1 MDFESVA
8 VVAPHSKRTLMLIAC
23 GGLFVYGVL
32 VAFLGA
38 ALPELRTRLS
48 LTPDLSGLLFGFL
61 YLPQILAVSAAGPL
75 IDRSGT
81 KLAVFLG
88 AILCGAGFAGAG
100 FAGSYRLLAV
110 AMLVLGV
117 GGSLLS
123 SASNTLV
130 ADLYPEN
137 PASALNVGHALFG
150 LGAVFFP
157 AAVTLTESRMGLAL
171 PIGMTL
177 FLTGGVA
184 VLASSRDFPNR
195 HAGRELN
202 WLAARRAVSHPAVLI
217 LSAVVFLTTALAVSI
232 GGWLR
237 LYMEQQFSSSGHV
250 SGLILTLFWGLTMT
264 GRLTSSQV
272 LKVVR
277 GPQLVLWCS
286 LGMLLGLLLL
296 AMAPDR
302 VMAVAGVVVC
312 GLSYGPIYPTTVGSA
327 GIHFREF
334 FATVFGI
341 MQAAGLIGGLVLP
354 VAIGWVAR
362 IASFGAGLWLLV
374 AAAILLVAL
383 QATFVGYERGMPS
396 SRGGGRC
403 S

>member
-8 VVAPHSKRTLMLIAC
+8 VVTPRSRRTLMLVAC

-38 ALPELRTRLS
+38 ALPGLRTRLS
-48 LTPDLSGLLFGFL
+48 LSPDLSGLLFSFL

-81 KLAVFLG
+81 RLAIFLG

-100 FAGSYRLLAV
+100 FAGSYRLLLV

-137 PASALNVGHALFG
+137 PASALNVGHAFFG

-157 AAVTLTESRMGLAL
+157 AAVTLTESRVGLAP

-177 FLTGGVA
+177 LLTGGVA
-184 VLASSRDFPNR
+184 VLASLRDFPNR
-195 HAGRELN
+195 HAGKEFN
-202 WLAARRAVSHPAVLI
+202 WLAARGVVSHPAVLI
-217 LSAVVFLTTALAVSI
+217 LSAVVFLTTALAVSL

-237 LYMEQQFSSSGHV
+237 LYMEQQFSTSGRV
-250 SGLILTLFWGLTMT
+250 SGMILTLFWGLTMT

-272 LKVVR
+272 LKVAR

-286 LGMLLGLLLL
+286 VGMLLGLLLL
-296 AMAPDR
+296 TMAPDL
-302 VMAVAGVVVC
+302 VVAVAGVIVC

-327 GIHFREF
+327 GMHFRKF
-334 FATVFGI
+334 FATVFGM
-341 MQAAGLIGGLVLP
+341 MQVAGLLGGLVLP
-354 VAIGWVAR
+354 AAIGWVATV
-362 IASFGAGLWLLV
+362 ASIGVGLWLLV

-383 QATFVGYERGMPS
+383 QATFVGYERGMLRS
-396 SRGGGRC
+396 GGR
-403 S
+403 

>member
-8 VVAPHSKRTLMLIAC
+8 VVAPRSKRPLMLVAC

-38 ALPELRTRLS
+38 AMPDLRTRLS
-48 LTPDLSGLLFGFL
+48 LTPDLSGLLFSFL
-61 YLPQILAVSAAGPL
+61 YLPQILAVSVAGPL

-81 KLAVFLG
+81 KLAIFLG
-88 AILCGAGFAGAG
+88 AILSGAGFAGAG
-100 FAGSYRLLAV
+100 FAGSYQLLAM

-117 GGSLLS
+117 GGGLLS

-150 LGAVFFP
+150 FGAVFFP
-157 AAVTLTESRMGLAL
+157 AAVTLTESRMGLVL
-171 PIGMTL
+171 PVGMTL
-177 FLTGGVA
+177 FLTGGVVA
-184 VLASSRDFPNR
+184 LASSRDFPNR

-202 WLAARRAVSHPAVLI
+202 WLAARGAISHPAVLI

-237 LYMEQQFSSSGHV
+237 LYMEQQFSSSGRV
-250 SGLILTLFWGLTMT
+250 SGMILTLFWALIMT

-286 LGMLLGLLLL
+286 VGMLLGLLLL
-296 AMAPDR
+296 TMAPGPI
-302 VMAVAGVVVC
+302 VAIAGVIVC

-327 GIHFREF
+327 GIHFRKV
-334 FATVFGI
+334 FATVFGT

-354 VAIGWVAR
+354 AAIGWVAGR
-362 IASFGAGLWLLV
+362 ASIGSGLWLLV

-383 QATFVGYERGMPS
+383 QATFVGYERGMSGSGDRGPS
-396 SRGGGRC
+396 S
-403 S
+403 

>member
-1 MDFESVA
+1 MDIESVA
-8 VVAPHSKRTLMLIAC
+8 VVVPRSRRTLMLIAC

-38 ALPELRTRLS
+38 AMPELRARLS
-48 LTPDLSGLLFGFL
+48 LTPDLSGLLFSFL

-81 KLAVFLG
+81 KLVIFLG

-157 AAVTLTESRMGLAL
+157 AAVALTESRMGLAL
-171 PIGMTL
+171 PIGITL

-184 VLASSRDFPNR
+184 VLASFRNFPKR
-195 HAGRELN
+195 HAGKEFN

-237 LYMEQQFSSSGHV
+237 LYMEQEFSTSGRV
-250 SGLILTLFWGLTMT
+250 SGMILTLFWGLTMT
-264 GRLTSSQV
+264 GRLTSSQI
-272 LKVVR
+272 LKVAR

-286 LGMLLGLLLL
+286 VGLLLGLLLL
-296 AMAPDR
+296 TTAPGL
-302 VMAVAGVVVC
+302 VVAVAGVIMC

-327 GIHFREF
+327 GTHFRKF
-334 FATVFGI
+334 FATVFGT
-341 MQAAGLIGGLVLP
+341 MQAAGLTGGMVLP
-354 VAIGWVAR
+354 AAIGWVAKR
-362 IASFGAGLWLLV
+362 ASVGLGLWLLV

-383 QATFVGYERGMPS
+383 QATFVGYERGMRRS
-396 SRGGGRC
+396 EGR
-403 S
+403 